1 MQATKEVLKFID
13 ERMKVNEA
21 KKLVEEDLFPNY
33 LIIDYRLK
41 VLKDLKEQTE
51 DVFEKELE
59 EENRPIYMQISDL
72 EVIERSIKRTISLI
86 DIQRLEDIGLFML
99 NKRYYYMIRENEI
112 EELNL
117 VIGFI
122 ESLINALEREEEE
135 HEQD

>member
-72 EVIERSIKRTISLI
+72 EVIESAIRRTISLI
-86 DIQRLEDIGLFML
+86 DIQRFEDIGLFML
-99 NKRYYYMIRENEI
+99 NKRYYYMIREAEI

-135 HEQD
+135 HEQ